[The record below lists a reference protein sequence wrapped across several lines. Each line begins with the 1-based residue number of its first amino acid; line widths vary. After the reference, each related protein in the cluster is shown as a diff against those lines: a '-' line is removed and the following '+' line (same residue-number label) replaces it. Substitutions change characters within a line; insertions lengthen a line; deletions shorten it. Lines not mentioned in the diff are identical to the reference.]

1 MCKFRK
7 FTMIGLAV
15 AACAILSVLDVRQ
28 AMAHGERTQEP
39 YLRTRATQ
47 WFDVSWSKTSVAVN
61 EEMVMEA
68 KVYLMKDWPDAIA
81 KPDLAFVSLVSPG
94 PVFTRT
100 ETYLNGKPA
109 RQSFKDL
116 ELGKVY
122 DYKMII
128 RGRVPGRW
136 HVHPMLSVHHVG
148 PLVGPGEWIEVT
160 GSADD
165 FVMPLETISGLK
177 IEDLASF
184 NVANVV
190 GWHVVWIGIAAAWLL
205 FWLLRPLLVPRWIVL
220 QKGREDL
227 LVRQIDVVVGAALVV
242 GSLSLATY
250 SYISASNEYPR
261 VVPLQVGQSTAVR
274 IEQPPNDVF
283 VDVKRATYDVPGRA
297 MRITFDATNNG
308 QVPLTLGEFTT
319 ASLRFVN
326 RQSANAL
333 ARVDQAFPQE
343 LVPESG
349 LAINDPSPLQPGETR
364 TYEISAVDVVW
375 ELERLTSFLTDVDS
389 RFGGLLFFYEDD
401 GKRHLTEIAGPIIP
415 VFTNE
420 DGVAQRQTPLE
431 TALIER

>member
-1 MCKFRK
+1 
-7 FTMIGLAV
+7 
-15 AACAILSVLDVRQ
+15 
-28 AMAHGERTQEP
+28 
-39 YLRTRATQ
+39 
-47 WFDVSWSKTSVAVN
+47 
-61 EEMVMEA
+61 
-68 KVYLMKDWPDAIA
+68 
-81 KPDLAFVSLVSPG
+81 
-94 PVFTRT
+94 
-100 ETYLNGKPA
+100 
-109 RQSFKDL
+109 
-116 ELGKVY
+116 
-122 DYKMII
+122 MII

-136 HVHPMLSVHHVG
+136 HIHPMLSVQHVG

-165 FVMPLETISGLK
+165 FAMPLETISGLK
-177 IEDLASF
+177 IEDLATF

-190 GWHVVWIGIAAAWLL
+190 GWHVVWISIAAAWLL

-220 QKGREDL
+220 QKGREDV
-227 LVRQIDVVVGAALVV
+227 LVRQTDVVVGAALVI
-242 GSLSLATY
+242 GSLGLAAY
-250 SYISASNEYPR
+250 SYVSASIEYPR

-297 MRITFDATNNG
+297 MRIIFDATNNG
-308 QVPLTLGEFTT
+308 QAPLTLGEFTT

-349 LAINDPSPLQPGETR
+349 LVINDSSPLQPGETR
-364 TYEISAVDVVW
+364 TYEIDAVDVVW

-401 GKRHLTEIAGPIIP
+401 GTRHLTEIAGPIIP
-415 VFTNE
+415 VFTDEE
-420 DGVAQRQTPLE
+420 DAVAQEQGLLE
-431 TALIER
+431 TALIGR